1 MSPKKAILRALQS
14 ASDEEARDAHLRPPQ
29 ITGYADRPERYQEA
43 VNELLRQRL
52 VEGRKDADGHMTIA
66 LNEHRRQDVERLL
79 RPIWARPATWAS
91 AVLLL
96 AAVGV
101 GVLVV

>member
-1 MSPKKAILRALQS
+1 MSPKKAILRALQN
-14 ASDEEARDAHLRPPQ
+14 APAEEARGAHIRPPQ
-29 ITGYADRPERYQEA
+29 ISGYADRPERYQEA
-43 VNELLRQRL
+43 VNELLRERL

-66 LNEHRRQDVERLL
+66 LNEHRRRDVERML
-79 RPIWARPATWAS
+79 RPIWARPSTWAA